1 MRMCDIRVS
10 HLEGTIINAQV
21 GDSTKNRMKSLFN
34 MLYKYAVAHDIV
46 EKDYASVM
54 FANGNPI
61 KRSRIREAIP
71 FSQEEIQAFHH
82 LVKTTPV
89 LVICHICTL
98 LTIYIIK
105 QML

>member
-71 FSQEEIQAFHH
+71 FHRKKF
-82 LVKTTPV
+82 K
-89 LVICHICTL
+89 C
-98 LTIYIIK
+98 YGIISTK
-105 QML
+105 SRL

>member
-1 MRMCDIRVS
+1 MCDIRVS

-71 FSQEEIQAFHH
+71 FSQEEIQ
-82 LVKTTPV
+82 
-89 LVICHICTL
+89 
-98 LTIYIIK
+98 
-105 QML
+105 MLWDNLHQIPFVDMI